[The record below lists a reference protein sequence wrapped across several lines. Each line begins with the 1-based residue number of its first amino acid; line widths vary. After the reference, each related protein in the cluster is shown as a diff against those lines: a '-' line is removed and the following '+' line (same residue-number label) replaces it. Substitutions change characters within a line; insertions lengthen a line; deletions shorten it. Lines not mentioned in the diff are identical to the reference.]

1 MANAI
6 ILPLPTHAPER
17 TMGIVKPNKRK
28 IANAICSFVA
38 HPPPFEKQ

>member
-1 MANAI
+1 MAIAI
-6 ILPLPTHAPER
+6 ILPFPAHAPKR

-38 HPPPFEKQ
+38 HPPPFEK